1 MMNSSEYV
9 LSQEESVTIYK
20 RGFFF
25 EAGKIMVQL
34 AKRNQVP
41 LLVAVVEIDKLS
53 TYDEQYGEGAADKL
67 LELLTKMIVS
77 KCRTS
82 DLIASMGDGRVGIV
96 FYNIT
101 NVNAKK
107 TLESLYQHI
116 ADNNFLINQ
125 EKKHIDM
132 HIGGTIMHNQLNAGT
147 INSLFEQACIAVETV
162 KKRGNN
168 EIIVY

>member
-1 MMNSSEYV
+1 MMNSSDHV
-9 LSQEESVTIYK
+9 LYQEQSVTIYK
-20 RGFFF
+20 KGFFF

-53 TYDEQYGEGAADKL
+53 TYDEQYGEGTADKL

-82 DLIASMGDGRVGIV
+82 DLIASMGDGRVGVV

-101 NVNAKK
+101 NANAKK
-107 TLESLYQHI
+107 TLESLRQHI

-125 EKKHIDM
+125 EEKHIDIY
-132 HIGGTIMHNQLNAGT
+132 IGGTIMHNQLNSGT
-147 INSLFEQACIAVETV
+147 IDSLFEQACIAVEAL
-162 KKRGNN
+162 KKRGDNK
-168 EIIVY
+168 IIVY